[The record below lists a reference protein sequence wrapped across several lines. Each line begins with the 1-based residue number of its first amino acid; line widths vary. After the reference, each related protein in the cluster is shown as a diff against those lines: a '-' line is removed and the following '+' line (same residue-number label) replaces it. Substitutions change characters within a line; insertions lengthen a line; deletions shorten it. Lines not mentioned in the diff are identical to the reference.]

1 LSLWLTSFKDLLESC
16 KQTENMSS
24 KASDKNVS
32 RDDFIQFLIAELG
45 SQKQSQGNVDGFFTG
60 KALSTA
66 EIYQKLCFDY
76 PLVNDPDFRY
86 FVDEICALRK
96 GHLLNDVDFPS
107 KFNFNE
113 KFMSNLSYFV
123 FHDENGST
131 KERKEI
137 IGILIKEIYLE
148 YPSHLLSL
156 TQKEISQ
163 YLNPVSAILYNL
175 ESPVKT
181 EKSLSWHEIL
191 LLFKDYLLQAN
202 SSLLTTGLKSLLE
215 HPPSPQLDNNKGEKK
230 NNVLSFHSLLSVIKL
245 LKETISYQ
253 KATNSSSSSSPNNNK
268 DKKKKIK
275 TLSEYLLSLDF
286 FPSSTSSK
294 SAALSLEESQIL
306 MKNFTVIKELL
317 SHLIYVVV
325 DLLCQYPVYFTIYF
339 PLLADIMLEKESF
352 QTAADLPIGLFY
364 GNYLF
369 IFSVCKN
376 INQFFAS
383 EEEFLSLQSFSS
395 HGKASST
402 TSHSKSPKETAK
414 HGEDD
419 DDKTTV
425 THKKDSEKADPR
437 PVMNGNLLKGM
448 KETIRK
454 FFIAENHLTSLMQFL
469 EAVLEENQKRAGKE
483 EEQDLEK
490 LLEVYS
496 SFLDLGELLVGGPR
510 VVSSIT
516 KQIYQQL
523 LSSRL
528 LIQLLMIYQKIVSHY
543 LSYSSSSASSQQ
555 NSNTYWNYSVRLTR
569 LFTTAILRDETVLTF
584 IAEFPELNKS
594 WMQLSQ
600 RMKMEKDSNSE
611 SLQLVVNSSETVI
624 SHHSSSMIWNI
635 SFGISLSYVLY
646 LRLPSSSPFSSFWNE
661 FLHLSTAQLLKDLSF
676 FEKKENLLFLENHED
691 DEENERKRIEKE
703 LQELQQEWE
712 EKNQRSQNAVQ
723 TEENELVPA
732 VDHQQNQGTIHH
744 SSTTMVSTASAVAEV
759 DGNSDTVVK
768 TTTTTTTNKTVVL
781 ASSTTTTTTTTSVVV
796 PAAIIALENQ
806 LQSLNQQQFS
816 YRQRHNQIKQSL
828 VKYLE
833 SLQFLCLIMNQEEF
847 SLIRSLKGKSDPKIE
862 TIFQFMNS
870 FFQELLSKLKKIR
883 QIFQENPK
891 LDSWILETCE
901 KIMKSVKIVFSLLEG
916 NTSNKTD

>member
-1 LSLWLTSFKDLLESC
+1 
-16 KQTENMSS
+16 MAS
-24 KASDKNVS
+24 KANNKNVS
-32 RDDFIQFLIAELG
+32 RDEFIQFLIAELD

-60 KALSTA
+60 KALSTT

-76 PLVNDPDFRY
+76 PLVNDHDFRY

-96 GHLLNDVDFPS
+96 GHLLNDVDFPA

-123 FHDENGST
+123 FHEENGST

-137 IGILIKEIYLE
+137 IGVLIKEIYVE
-148 YPSHLLSL
+148 YPSHLLVL
-156 TQKEISQ
+156 TQKEISH
-163 YLNPVSAILYNL
+163 YLNPVSAILYDL
-175 ESPVKT
+175 ESPVKH

-202 SSLLTTGLKSLLE
+202 SSLLTTGLKPVLE
-215 HPPSPQLDNNKGEKK
+215 HPPSAQLENNKAEKK
-230 NNVLSFHSLLSVIKL
+230 NNVLSFHSILSVIKL
-245 LKETISYQ
+245 LKEAISYQ
-253 KATNSSSSSSPNNNK
+253 KATNSSSSSSPNNIK

-294 SAALSLEESQIL
+294 SPALSIEESQIL
-306 MKNFTVIKELL
+306 MKNFSVVKELL

-325 DLLCQYPVYFTIYF
+325 DLLCQYPLYFTIYF

-376 INQFFAS
+376 INQFLAT

-402 TSHSKSPKETAK
+402 SSHSKSPKETSK
-414 HGEDD
+414 NEDD

-454 FFIAENHLTSLMQFL
+454 FFIAENHLTSLMLFL
-469 EAVLEENQKRAGKE
+469 ETVLEENQKRAGKE
-483 EEQDLEK
+483 EDLEK
-490 LLEVYS
+490 LFEVYS

-516 KQIYQQL
+516 KQIYQQF

-543 LSYSSSSASSQQ
+543 LSYSSSSSSASQQ
-555 NSNTYWNYSVRLTR
+555 HSNTFWNYSVRLTR

-594 WMQLSQ
+594 WMELSQ
-600 RMKMEKDSNSE
+600 RMKMDKDSNTE

-646 LRLPSSSPFSSFWNE
+646 LRLPSVSSFSSFWNE

-691 DEENERKRIEKE
+691 DEENERKRIDKE

-712 EKNQRSQNAVQ
+712 EKNQRAQNIVHS
-723 TEENELVPA
+723 EENELVPP
-732 VDHQQNQGTIHH
+732 VDHHQNEGTIHH
-744 SSTTMVSTASAVAEV
+744 SSSTIVSTASAVAEV

-781 ASSTTTTTTTTSVVV
+781 ASNTTTTTTTTSVVV

-806 LQSLNQQQFS
+806 LQSLNQHQFS

-901 KIMKSVKIVFSLLEG
+901 KIMKSVKIVFGLLEG